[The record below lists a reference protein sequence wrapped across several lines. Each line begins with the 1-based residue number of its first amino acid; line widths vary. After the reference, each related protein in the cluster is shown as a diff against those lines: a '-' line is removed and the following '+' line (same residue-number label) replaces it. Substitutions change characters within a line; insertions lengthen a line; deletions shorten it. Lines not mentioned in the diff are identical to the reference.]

1 MRVLTST
8 FICLLPWLAT
18 AQTHVHKIAFGSCA
32 FQFGKQQIW
41 GAIDSNRADCW
52 IWLGD
57 NIYGDS
63 KDIEVIRSK
72 YQKLSENQ
80 YYRKFNTSLPIFA
93 TWDDH
98 DYGWNNSGK
107 NYPIKEDSKLAFL
120 EFFQE
125 PAGSPRWDRP
135 GVYTSYD
142 LGSGD
147 ESVKLILLD
156 TRYNRDDPS
165 PDGDVLGP
173 EQWAWLKKEL
183 TSSGSTIT
191 IIGSSIQ
198 FVSDDHG
205 FETWGH
211 FPHARQRMIDLLE
224 STKSVGTLFISGD
237 RHLAELSLEKGTSAG
252 FRLYDFTSSGLT
264 HGIPRWIVN
273 DSEKR
278 VGDFYG
284 KQNFGLIH
292 IDWDDR
298 LLLLEA
304 RNKKNEVVLEWTIHF
319 SELGL

>member
-1 MRVLTST
+1 MRCLAVI
-8 FICLLPWLAT
+8 FISLIPAFAA
-18 AQTHVHKIAFGSCA
+18 AQTKVNTIAFGSCA
-32 FQFGKQQIW
+32 FQFGKQEIW
-41 GAIDSNRADCW
+41 NAVDSNKADCW

-72 YQKLSENQ
+72 YQRLAENEH
-80 YYRKFNTSLPIFA
+80 YKPFCASLPVYA

-98 DYGWNNSGK
+98 DYGSNNDGK
-107 NYPIKEDSKLAFL
+107 NYPIKNETKLAFL
-120 EFFQE
+120 EFFEE
-125 PAGSPRWDRP
+125 PSGSPRWDRP

-142 LGSGD
+142 LGSD
-147 ESVKLILLD
+147 SESVKLILLD
-156 TRYNRDDPS
+156 TRFNRDDPS

-173 EQWAWLKKEL
+173 EQWLWLENEL
-183 TSSGSTIT
+183 RENESTIT

-198 FVSDDHG
+198 FVSDDHE

-211 FPHARQRMIDLLE
+211 FPHSRQRLIDLLGK
-224 STKSVGTLFISGD
+224 TKTIGAIFISGD
-237 RHLAELSLEKGTSAG
+237 RHLSELSVEKGSSAG
-252 FRLYDFTSSGLT
+252 FRLYDYTSSGLT

-273 DSEKR
+273 KNEKR

-292 IDWDDR
+292 LNWNER
-298 LLLLEA
+298 QLLLET